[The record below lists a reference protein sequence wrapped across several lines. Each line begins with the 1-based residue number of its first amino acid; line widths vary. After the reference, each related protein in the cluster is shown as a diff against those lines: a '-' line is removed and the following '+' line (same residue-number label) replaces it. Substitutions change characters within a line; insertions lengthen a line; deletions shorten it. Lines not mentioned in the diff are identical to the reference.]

1 MPASRDSKSHTTN
14 LPPTQGRQ
22 SRKPG
27 VRESLPKGFWRA
39 PSQSLRVQ
47 VRVTGFDPVVKSFPL
62 FKDAPDERQK
72 QLLAA
77 TEWAARTRS
86 SLLGGSFV
94 STREAE
100 TITLGDALRAL
111 KATGLRGKAS
121 NVAKDVSRI
130 DQILN
135 DEISK
140 RPLASLQTTD
150 IARYRDKLSEE
161 FLARQTNMRIEQLEK
176 QHASA
181 ANAAKLGLRKRITD
195 LRYLKNL
202 RSAADDGSRSD
213 TEREAARVRARHIEA
228 TEGIGGPART
238 TLSNKLQLIS
248 RALKHARQTINGVPS
263 IEPVKLPPASP
274 GRERRVRQHELQRLL
289 TEAASF
295 DAKLPL
301 LIRFAIETALR
312 RERILE
318 FRLSYLRTI
327 GRGQKAIVFPRTL
340 ERRKHTGI
348 IPVTKALD
356 EIIALAVGARTDN
369 VCDDGPLFNIKPLTL
384 DTWWK
389 RLLERCGI
397 NDLHFH
403 DLRHEATSR
412 LFERGLSTI
421 EVMSVTGHSTNEM
434 VDRYSHYSAG
444 LVLDKL
450 EQGIELTAILD
461 EVKFLARQYL
471 ANGGKLPQLRSA
483 LEFD

>member
-1 MPASRDSKSHTTN
+1 VSRDVVV
-14 LPPTQGRQ
+14 PTVSALERQGRRTKK
-22 SRKPG
+22 SKG
-27 VRESLPKGFWRA
+27 RESLPSGFWRA

-62 FKDAPDERQK
+62 FKDTPDERQK

-77 TEWAARTRS
+77 TEWAARTKS

-111 KATGLRGKAS
+111 KATGLKGKAS

-130 DQILN
+130 DQILA

-140 RPLASLQTTD
+140 RSLASLQTTD
-150 IARYRDKLSEE
+150 IAKYRDKLSDD
-161 FLARQTNMRIEQLEK
+161 FLARELSLRIAQLEK
-176 QHASA
+176 NYDSSA
-181 ANAAKLGLRKRITD
+181 KAERSNIRRRITD
-195 LRYLKNL
+195 LKELKNL
-202 RSAADDGSRSD
+202 RAISVDADRSD
-213 TEREAARVRARHIEA
+213 TEKAAARNRVRLIEAA
-228 TEGIGGPART
+228 EGIRGPART

-274 GRERRVRQHELQRLL
+274 GRERRVTEGELQRLVA
-289 TEAASF
+289 ESARF
-295 DAKLPL
+295 DARLPL

-318 FRLSYLRTI
+318 FRLSFVRPI
-327 GRGQKAIVFPRTL
+327 GRGQRAIVYPRTL

-348 IPVTKALD
+348 IPITRELD
-356 EIIALAVGARTDN
+356 EIIALAGEGRASGQRA
-369 VCDDGPLFNIKPLTL
+369 DDPVFDINPLTL

-389 RLLERCGI
+389 RLLDRCGI

-450 EQGIELTAILD
+450 EQGVESTAILD
-461 EVKFLARQYL
+461 EMKFLAHQYL
-471 ANGGKLPQLRSA
+471 ANGGKLADLRSA
-483 LEFD
+483 LEFN

>member
-1 MPASRDSKSHTTN
+1 MSRDVVV
-14 LPPTQGRQ
+14 PTVSALERQGRRTKK
-22 SRKPG
+22 SKG
-27 VRESLPKGFWRA
+27 RESLPSGFWRA

-62 FKDAPDERQK
+62 FKDTPDERQK

-77 TEWAARTRS
+77 TEWAARTKS

-111 KATGLRGKAS
+111 KATGLKGKAS

-130 DQILN
+130 DQILA

-140 RPLASLQTTD
+140 RSLASLQTTD
-150 IARYRDKLSEE
+150 IAKYRDKLSDD
-161 FLARQTNMRIEQLEK
+161 FLARELSLRIAQLEK
-176 QHASA
+176 NYDSSA
-181 ANAAKLGLRKRITD
+181 KAERSNIRRRITD
-195 LRYLKNL
+195 LKELKNL
-202 RSAADDGSRSD
+202 RAISVDADRSD
-213 TEREAARVRARHIEA
+213 TEKAAARNRVRLIEAA
-228 TEGIGGPART
+228 EGIRGPART

-274 GRERRVRQHELQRLL
+274 GRERRVTEGELQRLVA
-289 TEAASF
+289 ESARF
-295 DAKLPL
+295 DARLPL

-318 FRLSYLRTI
+318 FRLSFVRPI
-327 GRGQKAIVFPRTL
+327 GRGQRAIVYPRTL

-348 IPVTKALD
+348 IPITRELD
-356 EIIALAVGARTDN
+356 EIIALAGEGRASGQRA
-369 VCDDGPLFNIKPLTL
+369 DDPVFDINPLTL

-389 RLLERCGI
+389 RLLDRCGI

-450 EQGIELTAILD
+450 EQGVESTAILD
-461 EVKFLARQYL
+461 EMKFLAHQYL
-471 ANGGKLPQLRSA
+471 ANGGKLADLRSA
-483 LEFD
+483 LEFN

>member
-1 MPASRDSKSHTTN
+1 MPAPRD
-14 LPPTQGRQ
+14 LPAPTVSLLPRLD
-22 SRKPG
+22 RRPNKPAS
-27 VRESLPKGFWRA
+27 RESLPKGFWRA
-39 PSQSLRVQ
+39 PSKSLRVQ

-62 FKDAPDERQK
+62 FKDTPDERQK

-86 SLLGGSFV
+86 SLLGGSFL

-100 TITLGDALRAL
+100 TITLGDALRDL
-111 KATGLRGKAS
+111 KATGLSGKAS

-130 DQILN
+130 DQILA

-150 IARYRDKLSEE
+150 IARYRDKLSDD
-161 FLARQTNMRIEQLEK
+161 FLTRQLNLKIEQLERQYASVPKAEK
-176 QHASA
+176 QT
-181 ANAAKLGLRKRITD
+181 LRKRIID
-195 LRYLKNL
+195 LRDVKNL
-202 RSAADDGSRSD
+202 RAVAGDGSRSD
-213 TEREAARVRARHIEA
+213 LERDAAKVRVALIEA
-228 TEGIGGPART
+228 TEGISGPART

-248 RALKHARQTINGVPS
+248 RALKHVRQTINGVPS

-274 GRERRVRQHELQRLL
+274 GRERRVPQGELQRLL
-289 TEAASF
+289 TVSASF
-295 DAKLPL
+295 DKRFPL

-318 FRLSYLRTI
+318 FRLSYVRPI
-327 GRGQKAIVFPRTL
+327 GRGQKAIVFPKTL
-340 ERRKHTGI
+340 ERRKRTGI
-348 IPVTKALD
+348 IPVTNELD
-356 EIIALAVGARTDN
+356 EIIALAVAARTDIER
-369 VCDDGPLFNIKPLTL
+369 DDGPLFGINPLTL

-421 EVMSVTGHSTNEM
+421 EVMSVTGHSTSEM

-450 EQGIELTAILD
+450 EQGIELNAILD
-461 EVKFLARQYL
+461 EVRFLARQYL
-471 ANGGKLPQLRSA
+471 ANGGKLTNLKSA
-483 LEFD
+483 LDSD